1 LKVIAITLIFHLVQN
16 KHNHIWCTILVYLA
30 LDLALTTTVTWWSR
44 VPVNTK
50 NNKKMVRSD
59 SYLHSHSTSPN
70 SLLLLL
76 LLLIRTSSAAAAV
89 AVAVAANANF
99 RLQ

>member
-1 LKVIAITLIFHLVQN
+1 
-16 KHNHIWCTILVYLA
+16 LVYLA

-70 SLLLLL
+70 SLLLL
-76 LLLIRTSSAAAAV
+76 IRTSSAAAAV